1 MTNIAQLAAE
11 INRQLALFANQTGE
25 KVQEIAEK
33 TAQDGV
39 AELKKVE
46 SPRDTGNYAESWTY
60 KKVKLSRGRGSK
72 FVVHNKDHYR
82 LTHLLEKSHALRD
95 GGRSTA
101 QPHIKPIEQQ
111 MVRDFEDELRRGL
124 SQ

>member
-11 INRQLALFANQTGE
+11 INRQLALFANQTDE
-25 KVQEIAEK
+25 KVQQIAEK

-39 AELKKVE
+39 RELEIK
-46 SPRDTGNYAESWTY
+46 SPKDTGDYSKSWTY
-60 KKVKLSRGRGSK
+60 KKVRLTRGRGSK

-82 LTHLLEKSHALRD
+82 LTHLLEKSYAKQN
-95 GGRSTA
+95 GGRSTP
-101 QPHIKPIEQQ
+101 QPHIKPVEQQ
-111 MVRDFEDELRRGL
+111 MIQDFEDDLRREL

>member
-11 INRQLALFANQTGE
+11 INRQLALFANQKSE

-33 TAQDGV
+33 MAQDGV
-39 AELKKVE
+39 AELKVK
-46 SPRDTGNYAESWTY
+46 SPRDTGDYAESWTY
-60 KKVKLSRGRGSK
+60 KQVKLTKGRGVK

-82 LTHLLEKSHALRD
+82 LTHLLEKSYAKQN
-95 GGRSTA
+95 GGRSTP
-101 QPHIKPIEQQ
+101 QPHIGPVEQQ
-111 MVRDFEDELRRGL
+111 MIQGFEDELRRGL

>member
-39 AELKKVE
+39 AELKVE
-46 SPRDTGNYAESWTY
+46 SPKDTGDYAKSWTY
-60 KKVKLSRGRGSK
+60 KKVTRGKGSK

-82 LTHLLEKSHALRD
+82 LTHLLEKSYAKRN
-95 GGRSTA
+95 GGRSTP
-101 QPHIKPIEQQ
+101 QPHIKPVEQQ
-111 MVRDFEDELRRGL
+111 MIQEFEDELRRGL

>member
-11 INRQLALFANQTGE
+11 INRQLALFANQKGE

-39 AELKKVE
+39 AELKVK

-60 KKVKLSRGRGSK
+60 KKVKLTRGRGSK

-82 LTHLLEKSHALRD
+82 LTHLLEKSYALPS

-101 QPHIKPIEQQ
+101 QPHIKPVEQQ
-111 MVRDFEDELRRGL
+111 MIQDFEDELRRGL